1 MTKDEL
7 YNIENYAILMQYLA
21 IGEKI
26 TINNGF
32 ADIEIWMEDGY
43 KIKGL
48 NLNFPT
54 LPPYNYN
61 EEMTLENVLLGIIPK
76 LKSQKPKEY
85 ETFENR
91 WEEIKE
97 LALSTVALNRI
108 NNSFK

>member
-26 TINNGF
+26 TINNGL

-43 KIKGL
+43 KIKAL
-48 NLNFPT
+48 NLNFPN

-61 EEMTLENVLLGIIPK
+61 SEMTLENVLLGIIPALKNQK
-76 LKSQKPKEY
+76 LKEY

-91 WEEIKE
+91 WEEIR
-97 LALSTVALNRI
+97 AFSLSTVALN
-108 NNSFK
+108 KMKKYC

>member
-7 YNIENYAILMQYLA
+7 YNIENYTILMQYLA

-54 LPPYNYN
+54 LPPYKYDN
-61 EEMTLENVLLGIIPK
+61 EMTLENVLLGIIPA
-76 LKSQKPKEY
+76 LKNQKPKEY

-97 LALSTVALNRI
+97 LSLSTVALNKMK
-108 NNSFK
+108 NYC